1 MKTRNFILSFLMMM
15 FCSVAFAQNAGQN
28 SYDWGEF
35 NYHNYPDSEQVL
47 AVLKLDEEVVN
58 GQNYEIAPFC
68 GTELRGNAVKVT
80 NLGNYGYLY
89 VFSVHGELT
98 ETITFKL
105 YDYETGTLFDN
116 VSTTKVVLGDEEGP
130 NGTYSAPIEID
141 FYNIAEVA
149 GVRFGSLAKAIAA
162 ATPNDET
169 VKLLTDVDTDNIVLP
184 SNVSLD
190 LNGNTAKADIIGE
203 ISINNG
209 LWITSQGYKMIG
221 VGADYYQTTDATI
234 VMGENYSLEM
244 VSGTVTLVPTVWYT
258 LDGQNITINEGA
270 VFNIEEGQTFI
281 VNGSE
286 VVNNG
291 TVNNAGTVKIMG
303 DATVKGNLIGNIA
316 FEGGSLITA
325 DIDPTTGKN
334 FQMVGKIGDSNYY
347 YNTDNSTINIDAYGN
362 VTIVSGYMT
371 LGKSWRTLPGQ
382 TVTIASDATFNVPA
396 GMVYEIRGTAIV
408 YGAIEIEGDVKLADL
423 NATAKAVAGLNITSA
438 IENYYV
444 IYREGTYR
452 LCYAVAKINDVY
464 YETLPEAVAAAQA
477 GAIVEV
483 IRAAEGAG
491 VVINK
496 NVTIDFGGFTY
507 TINQA
512 VGSKGTESQG
522 FQLLKNAENVTLTNG
537 NISVA
542 EGTNVVWMI
551 NDYAKN
557 LTVSGVT
564 FDCANMVWSKSSCR
578 LIVANNQH
586 GTDPQAVFDE
596 VAINFYGTEYPHAL
610 IENKTS
616 LTAQAGLNV
625 VTDPGFVVVYENGV
639 YTVESA
645 VAKIGSTYYR
655 TLPEA
660 VAAAQAGATV
670 EVIRDAEGAGVVIN
684 KNVTIDFGGFTYT
697 INQAVGSK
705 GTESQGFQLLKNA
718 ENVTLTNGNIS
729 VAEGTNVVWMINDYA
744 KNLTVSGVTFDCAN
758 MVWSKSSCRLIVA
771 NNQHGTDPQA
781 VFDEVAINFYGTE
794 YPHALIENKTSLTA
808 QAGLNVVTDPGFVVV
823 YENGVYTVESA
834 VAKIGSTYYRTLP
847 EAVAA
852 AQAGA
857 TVEVIRD
864 AEGAGVVINKNV
876 TIDFGGFTYT
886 INQAVGSKGTESQG
900 FQLLKNAENVTLT
913 NGNISVAEGTNVVW
927 MINDYAKNLTVSGV
941 TFDCANMVWS
951 KSSCRLIVAN
961 NQHGTDPQAVFDEVA
976 INFYG
981 TEYPHALI
989 ENKTSLTAQAGLN
1002 VVTDPGFV
1010 VVYENGVY
1018 TVESAVA
1025 KIGST
1030 YYRTLPE
1037 AVAAAQAGA
1046 TVEVIRDAE
1055 GAGVVINKNV
1065 TIDFGGFTYTINQAV
1080 GSKGTESQGFQLLKN
1095 AENVTLTNGNISVA
1109 EGTNVVWMINDYA
1122 KNLTVSGVT
1131 FDCANMVWSKSSCR
1145 LIVANNQHG
1154 TDPQAVFDE
1163 VAINFYGT
1171 EYPHALIE
1179 NKTSLTAQAGLNVV
1193 TDPGFVVVY
1202 ENGVYTVESAV
1213 AKIGSTYYRT
1223 LPEAVA
1229 AAQAGAT
1236 VEVIRDAEGAGVVIN
1251 KNVTI
1256 DFGGK
1261 TYSFNEG
1268 VGSTGTPSNGF
1279 QIIEG
1284 NTVTLQNGALNVAE
1298 EAADKFYILVQNYAN
1313 LNVVDMNLDGTNLD
1327 KWSKVATDQDSYVL
1341 SNNSGIVNISGATNI
1356 TANNDG
1362 NKAFAFDVCK
1372 YANYEAPVVNV
1383 TTTGFINGAIEVT
1396 PAIANNLTITSG
1408 TYTADYTDYCAD
1420 GYICSEV
1427 ENGNYTVVKSNVA
1440 KIGTTEYLTLAEAV
1454 AAANDE
1460 DVIIILRDVR
1470 NGAGV
1475 VIDKDITIDFV
1486 GHKYA
1491 FKSGVGSKGTESNGF
1506 QIIEGN
1512 EVALQ
1517 NGTLEVNATF
1527 SHNFYILVQNY
1538 ADLTV
1543 EDMMLDGTN
1552 LDKWSKVETDQDSY
1566 VLSNNS
1572 GIVNIIGSTAITAN
1586 EDGEKAFAFDVCKY
1600 GNYAV
1605 PTVNVNTTGI
1615 INGNVEVTAEINS
1628 NLNISG
1634 GYFTAEI
1641 QEAWCAEGY
1650 IPTTEV
1656 LEGVTYYTVKEGAYV
1671 ARNMNTLQGYET
1683 LQAAVNEAEAGHT
1696 IALLQ
1701 DITLDG
1707 GYADDEE
1714 AGLGIDLPGNDEQGK
1729 GLTIDGC
1736 GYTINCG
1743 NYTKGIR
1750 VYNHVTGKPSVM
1762 TFNNVTIVN
1771 DNAYGRCIDTRS
1783 GNINLKVNA
1792 THLIA
1797 ENGNSQPLTI
1807 GGSEKIH
1814 RVSLGENTVI
1824 DAGESGYGIICFV
1837 STNVDVITTGNT
1849 TINGYAA
1856 FYVKGDALDV
1866 QLDLGQGVYTG
1877 KNVHAGESN
1886 TFGTVVLEGNN
1897 TMVKVIG
1904 TNPTIYA
1911 VAEGSAAQA
1920 AFLVLGENNTISI
1933 ESETANIEPQGE
1945 NAYWAM
1951 IDAEVAESTV
1961 IRYGAEDNYTRVYPA
1976 AQARGFQFMSLE
1988 EAVRYANEE
1997 DNNVLVVNNS
2007 TGAGVV
2013 INKDVT
2019 IDFNKKTYS
2028 FNEGVG
2034 DVPSNGFQILAGN
2047 NVTLKNGTLNVAEE
2061 AAEKFYILVQNYANL
2076 NVVDMNL
2083 DGTNLDKWSRV
2094 ETDQDSYVLSNN
2106 CGTIIISGET
2116 NITANDEGDLAFAFD
2131 VCKYTSYNAPSVKV
2145 ETTGIIEGKVEVT
2158 TSANASGEGTP
2169 DLKIYS
2175 GYFSEEIQE
2184 AWCPEGYIPTTV
2196 ELNGVTYYTVK
2207 IGTFVARNMNTD
2219 RGYETLRAAVDAAE
2233 AGHTI
2238 KLLADIT
2245 LEGGYADATEGLR
2258 IEKAITLDGDNHTIN
2273 CGDFK
2278 NGIRLYNPE
2287 NISEEYRQTI
2297 NNVTIINEVTDG
2309 RCVDTRQGNIIL
2321 RIHNS
2326 SLIAQNGNTQP
2337 LTIGG
2342 YEPIKA
2348 VTLNAI
2354 TIDAGNDGYAVINFV
2369 APKQFIT
2376 TAGRTSIT
2384 GFAAFYVKAD
2394 GTLINIG
2401 QGTHT
2406 GASNH
2411 SGSSNDFATIVLE
2424 SDNNTINVDG
2434 SNAFVYA
2441 KAEGESAQAAF
2452 IINGDN
2458 NKIDIKPA
2466 NGNGGVVLEG
2476 ENAYWALING
2486 NVTGTEIIVK
2496 GETLLPAAE
2505 IPGFGFYGVDGE
2517 VPCQFMS
2524 LEEAIRYAGK
2534 NGIDE
2539 VKVINDNTVEKGIV
2553 ISNDFTIDLNGKA
2566 VIAAEDIYPVIRIQ
2580 DDANVT
2586 VTDLSEGANGSITNA
2601 TDYVFVLGS
2610 ANQESA
2616 GYLTIENGTFTGMTT
2631 VASVTKG
2638 VLAINGGEF
2647 IASEGEY
2654 GAQYLI
2660 NCVDANYKDGSA
2672 KVVIKGGKYHEF
2684 NPENNAAEGANTNFC
2699 ASGYSAV
2706 ETETGSN
2713 IWIVVAAQAYTLA
2726 EGWNWFSSYIVAD
2739 DLLEN
2744 VQGQIG
2750 ASGIQI
2756 KAQNDMFNNYDTV
2769 YNWYGTLDAISL
2781 KEMYMI
2787 KVNEDKDLFITGA
2800 IANPADYEITI
2811 NKNWSWIG
2819 YPMTE
2824 AMSVTDA
2831 LAGLTPNDG
2840 DIIKGHDGS
2849 FTFYI
2854 NGFGW
2859 VEGGNNIL
2867 NTLVPGNGYM
2877 YYSYADANKAFNYSY
2892 PTTNRSAAKANE
2904 TAENNYWK
2912 ANASA
2917 FANNMTMIAVL
2928 NVNGIEMND
2937 GVEVAA
2943 FVNGEVRG
2951 SARPVYVEA
2960 IDSYMLFLSVYGN
2973 DQEEVTFKYID
2984 LYSEEVYTLDNMVV
2998 YSDNA
3003 IFGSVNKPMVL
3014 NYGTMGIGENGA
3026 NTISLYPNP
3035 TTTNA
3040 AINFETVCDMVEVF
3054 NSLGVRVAEYR
3065 NVDSIDGLEAAGVYV
3080 IRVTNGETVQNCRL
3094 IVK

>member
-1 MKTRNFILSFLMMM
+1 MKAKTFILSFLMM

-47 AVLKLDEEVVN
+47 AVLKLDGEVVN

-149 GVRFGSLAKAIAA
+149 DVRFGSLAKAIAA
-162 ATPNDET
+162 ATPNGET

-334 FQMVGKIGDSNYY
+334 FQMVGKIGDSDYY

-452 LCYAVAKINDVY
+452 LCYAVAKIKDVY

-477 GAIVEV
+477 GEKVEVIRTAEGAGLVINKNITVDFGGFTYTINQAVGSKGTESQGFQLLPSATNVTLTNGNISVAEGTNVVWMINDYAKSLTVSALSFDCANMAWGANSRFIVANNQHGTDPQAVFSNVAINNYRTEYPHALIENETSLTAQAGLNVVTDPGFVVVYENGVYTVESAVAKIGSTYYRTLPEAVAAAQAGATVEV

-551 NDYAKN
+551 NDYAEN

-564 FDCANMVWSKSSCR
+564 FDCTNMVWSKSSCR

-586 GTDPQAVFDE
+586 GTDPQAVFSN
-596 VAINFYGTEYPHAL
+596 VTINNYSASHPHAL
-610 IENKTS
+610 IENETS

-645 VAKIGSTYYR
+645 VAKISDTYYR

-705 GTESQGFQLLKNA
+705 GTESQGFQLLPSA
-718 ENVTLTNGNIS
+718 TNVTLTNGNIS

-744 KNLTVSGVTFDCAN
+744 KNLTVSALSFDCENMAWGAN
-758 MVWSKSSCRLIVA
+758 SRFIVA

-781 VFDEVAINFYGTE
+781 VFDEVAINFYETE

-852 AQAGA
+852 A
-857 TVEVIRD
+857 E
-864 AEGAGVVINKNV
+864 
-876 TIDFGGFTYT
+876 
-886 INQAVGSKGTESQG
+886 
-900 FQLLKNAENVTLT
+900 
-913 NGNISVAEGTNVVW
+913 
-927 MINDYAKNLTVSGV
+927 
-941 TFDCANMVWS
+941 
-951 KSSCRLIVAN
+951 
-961 NQHGTDPQAVFDEVA
+961 
-976 INFYG
+976 
-981 TEYPHALI
+981 
-989 ENKTSLTAQAGLN
+989 
-1002 VVTDPGFV
+1002 
-1010 VVYENGVY
+1010 
-1018 TVESAVA
+1018 
-1025 KIGST
+1025 
-1030 YYRTLPE
+1030 
-1037 AVAAAQAGA
+1037 
-1046 TVEVIRDAE
+1046 
-1055 GAGVVINKNV
+1055 
-1065 TIDFGGFTYTINQAV
+1065 
-1080 GSKGTESQGFQLLKN
+1080 
-1095 AENVTLTNGNISVA
+1095 
-1109 EGTNVVWMINDYA
+1109 
-1122 KNLTVSGVT
+1122 
-1131 FDCANMVWSKSSCR
+1131 
-1145 LIVANNQHG
+1145 
-1154 TDPQAVFDE
+1154 
-1163 VAINFYGT
+1163 
-1171 EYPHALIE
+1171 
-1179 NKTSLTAQAGLNVV
+1179 
-1193 TDPGFVVVY
+1193 
-1202 ENGVYTVESAV
+1202 
-1213 AKIGSTYYRT
+1213 
-1223 LPEAVA
+1223 
-1229 AAQAGAT
+1229 AGAT

-1362 NKAFAFDVCK
+1362 DKAFAFDVCDK
-1372 YANYEAPVVNV
+1372 TSWGYTAPVVNV
-1383 TTTGFINGAIEVT
+1383 ATTGFINGAIEVT

-1420 GYICSEV
+1420 GYICSEQGENKFEVV
-1427 ENGNYTVVKSNVA
+1427 ESPVA
-1440 KIGTTEYLTLAEAV
+1440 KIGTTEYLTLAAAV
-1454 AAANDE
+1454 AAATDGQT
-1460 DVIIILRDVR
+1460 IIIIRDVR

-1634 GYFTAEI
+1634 GYFTVEI

-1824 DAGESGYGIICFV
+1824 DAGKSGYGIICFV
-1837 STNVDVITTGNT
+1837 STNVDVITTGST

-1886 TFGTVVLEGNN
+1886 AFGTVVLEGNN

-1904 TNPTIYA
+1904 TNPTINA
-1911 VAEGSAAQA
+1911 VAEGSATQA

-1933 ESETANIEPQGE
+1933 ESETAMIVPQGE

-1961 IRYGAEDNYTRVYPA
+1961 IRYGTEDNYTRVYPA
-1976 AQARGFQFMSLE
+1976 AQARGFQFLSLE

-2019 IDFNKKTYS
+2019 IDFNEKTYS

-2297 NNVTIINEVTDG
+2297 NNVTIINEVAAG

-2348 VTLNAI
+2348 VTLNAM

-2376 TAGRTSIT
+2376 TAGRTSIS

-2566 VIAAEDIYPVIRIQ
+2566 VTAAEDIYPVIRIQ

-2610 ANQESA
+2610 ADQKSA

-2660 NCVDANYKDGSA
+2660 NCYDANYKDGSA
-2672 KVVIKGGKYHEF
+2672 SVVIKGGKYHKF

-2756 KAQNDMFNNYDTV
+2756 KAQNDMFDNYDAV
-2769 YNWYGTLDAISL
+2769 YGWYGTLDAISL
-2781 KEMYMI
+2781 NEMYMI

-2800 IANPADYEITI
+2800 IANPADYKITI

-2831 LAGLTPNDG
+2831 LAGLIPNDG

-3026 NTISLYPNP
+3026 DTISIYPNP

>member
-89 VFSVHGELT
+89 VFSVHGEVT

-105 YDYETGTLFDN
+105 YDYATGTLFDN
-116 VSTTKVVLGDEEGP
+116 VSTTEVVLGDKEGP

-162 ATPNDET
+162 ATPNGET

-221 VGADYYQTTDATI
+221 AGADYYQTTDATI

-258 LDGQNITINEGA
+258 LDRQNITINEGA
-270 VFNIEEGQTFI
+270 VFNIKEGQTFI

-452 LCYAVAKINDVY
+452 LCYAVAKIGNVY

-477 GAIVEV
+477 GEKVEV

-522 FQLLKNAENVTLTNG
+522 FQILPSATNVTLTNG

-586 GTDPQAVFDE
+586 GTDPQAVFSN
-596 VAINFYGTEYPHAL
+596 VAINSYSASHPHAL
-610 IENKTS
+610 IENETS
-616 LTAQAGLNV
+616 LTAQEGLNV

-645 VAKIGSTYYR
+645 VAKIGDTYYR

-684 KNVTIDFGGFTYT
+684 KDITINFGHYDYT

-705 GTESQGFQLLKNA
+705 GTESQGFQLLPSA
-718 ENVTLTNGNIS
+718 TNVTLTNGNIS

-744 KNLTVSGVTFDCAN
+744 KNLTVSALSFDCENMAWGAN
-758 MVWSKSSCRLIVA
+758 SRFIVA

-781 VFDEVAINFYGTE
+781 VFDEVAINFYETE
-794 YPHALIENKTSLTA
+794 YPHALIENETSLTA
-808 QAGLNVVTDPGFVVV
+808 Q
-823 YENGVYTVESA
+823 E
-834 VAKIGSTYYRTLP
+834 
-847 EAVAA
+847 
-852 AQAGA
+852 
-857 TVEVIRD
+857 
-864 AEGAGVVINKNV
+864 
-876 TIDFGGFTYT
+876 
-886 INQAVGSKGTESQG
+886 
-900 FQLLKNAENVTLT
+900 
-913 NGNISVAEGTNVVW
+913 
-927 MINDYAKNLTVSGV
+927 
-941 TFDCANMVWS
+941 
-951 KSSCRLIVAN
+951 
-961 NQHGTDPQAVFDEVA
+961 
-976 INFYG
+976 
-981 TEYPHALI
+981 
-989 ENKTSLTAQAGLN
+989 
-1002 VVTDPGFV
+1002 
-1010 VVYENGVY
+1010 
-1018 TVESAVA
+1018 
-1025 KIGST
+1025 
-1030 YYRTLPE
+1030 
-1037 AVAAAQAGA
+1037 
-1046 TVEVIRDAE
+1046 
-1055 GAGVVINKNV
+1055 
-1065 TIDFGGFTYTINQAV
+1065 
-1080 GSKGTESQGFQLLKN
+1080 
-1095 AENVTLTNGNISVA
+1095 
-1109 EGTNVVWMINDYA
+1109 
-1122 KNLTVSGVT
+1122 
-1131 FDCANMVWSKSSCR
+1131 
-1145 LIVANNQHG
+1145 
-1154 TDPQAVFDE
+1154 
-1163 VAINFYGT
+1163 
-1171 EYPHALIE
+1171 
-1179 NKTSLTAQAGLNVV
+1179 GLNVV

-1341 SNNSGIVNISGATNI
+1341 SNNSGTVNISGATNI

-1486 GHKYA
+1486 GYTYA
-1491 FKSGVGSKGTESNGF
+1491 FKSGVGSTGTPSNGF
-1506 QIIEGN
+1506 QILEGN

-1543 EDMMLDGTN
+1543 EDMYLDGTN

-1572 GIVNIIGSTAITAN
+1572 GEVNIIGSTAITAN
-1586 EDGEKAFAFDVCKY
+1586 NDGEKAFAFDVCKY
-1600 GNYAV
+1600 ANYEA

-1634 GYFTAEI
+1634 GYFTVEI

-1650 IPTTEV
+1650 IPTTEE
-1656 LEGVTYYTVKEGAYV
+1656 LEGVTYYTVKKGVYV

-1743 NYTKGIR
+1743 SYTKGIR

-1771 DNAYGRCIDTRS
+1771 DNANGRCIDTRS

-1824 DAGESGYGIICFV
+1824 DAGKSGYGIICFV
-1837 STNVDVITTGNT
+1837 STNVDVITTGST

-1886 TFGTVVLEGNN
+1886 AFGTVVLEGNN

-1904 TNPTIYA
+1904 TNPTINA
-1911 VAEGSAAQA
+1911 VAEGSATQA

-1933 ESETANIEPQGE
+1933 ESETAMIVPQGE

-1961 IRYGAEDNYTRVYPA
+1961 IRYGTEDNYTRVYPA
-1976 AQARGFQFMSLE
+1976 AQARGFQFLSLE
-1988 EAVRYANEE
+1988 EAVRYANAE
-1997 DNNVLVVNNS
+1997 DNNVLVVNNVA
-2007 TGAGVV
+2007 GAGVV

-2019 IDFNKKTYS
+2019 IDFNGKTYS

-2034 DVPSNGFQILAGN
+2034 STGTASNGLQILAGN

-2083 DGTNLDKWSRV
+2083 DGENLDKWSA
-2094 ETDQDSYVLSNN
+2094 TDGDSYVLSNN
-2106 CGTIIISGET
+2106 SGTINISGET
-2116 NITANDEGDLAFAFD
+2116 NITANDEGNLAFAFD

-2207 IGTFVARNMNTD
+2207 IGAFVARNMNTN

-2233 AGHTI
+2233 TGHTI

-2297 NNVTIINEVTDG
+2297 NNVTIINEVANG

-2348 VTLNAI
+2348 VTLNAM

-2376 TAGRTSIT
+2376 TAGRTTIT

-2406 GASNH
+2406 GANNH
-2411 SGSSNDFATIVLE
+2411 LGSSNDFATIVLE

-2458 NKIDIKPA
+2458 NKINIKPA
-2466 NGNGGVVLEG
+2466 NDNGGVVLEG
-2476 ENAYWALING
+2476 ENTYWALING
-2486 NVTGTEIIVK
+2486 NVTGTEITVK

-2505 IPGFGFYGVDGE
+2505 IPGFEFYGVDGE

-2534 NGIDE
+2534 HQIEE

-2566 VIAAEDIYPVIRIQ
+2566 VTAAEDIYPVIRIQ
-2580 DDANVT
+2580 DNADVT
-2586 VTDLSEGANGSITNA
+2586 VTDLSEDADGSITNA

-2610 ANQESA
+2610 ADQKTA
-2616 GYLTIENGTFTGMTT
+2616 GNLTIENGTFTGMTT
-2631 VASVTKG
+2631 VASVTNG
-2638 VLAINGGEF
+2638 TLAINGGEF

-2660 NCVDANYKDGSA
+2660 NCIDANYVSGA
-2672 KVVIKGGKYHEF
+2672 AAVVIKGGTYHEF
-2684 NPENNAAEGANTNFC
+2684 NPENNVAEGANTNFC

-2713 IWIVVAAQAYTLA
+2713 IWVVVAAQAYTLA

-2744 VQGQIG
+2744 VENQIG

-2756 KAQNDMFNNYDTV
+2756 KAQNDKFDNYDAA
-2769 YNWYGTLDAISL
+2769 YSWYGTLDAIAL
-2781 KEMYMI
+2781 NDMYMI

-2800 IANPADYEITI
+2800 IADPADYEIAI

-2824 AMSVTDA
+2824 AMSVKDA

-2840 DIIKGHDGS
+2840 DIIKGHDGT

-2859 VEGGNNIL
+2859 VEGGQNIL
-2867 NTLVPGNGYM
+2867 NTLVPGEGYM
-2877 YYSYADANKAFNYSY
+2877 YYSYADANKAFYYSY
-2892 PTTNRSAAKANE
+2892 PTTNSRSAAKANE

-2912 ANASA
+2912 ANTSA
-2917 FANNMTMIAVL
+2917 FANNMTMVAVL

-2984 LYSEEVYTLDNMVV
+2984 LYSEEVYNLDNMVV

-3014 NYGTMGIGENGA
+3014 NYGTLGIGENGA

-3035 TTTNA
+3035 TTTHA
-3040 AINFETVCDMVEVF
+3040 AINFETVCDIVEVF

>member
-1 MKTRNFILSFLMMM
+1 MRTRNFILSFLMMM
-15 FCSVAFAQNAGQN
+15 FCSVAFGQN

-47 AVLKLDEEVVN
+47 AILNLDGESVN
-58 GQNYEIAPFC
+58 GQNFEIAPFC
-68 GTELRGNAVKVT
+68 GTELRGNAVKAT

-89 VFSVHGELT
+89 VFSVHGEGE

-105 YDYETGTLFDN
+105 YDYATETLFDN
-116 VSTTKVVLGDEEGP
+116 VSTTKVVLGDREP
-130 NGTYSAPIEID
+130 NGTYSKPIKID

-149 GVRFGSLAKAIAA
+149 GVKFGSLAKAIEA
-162 ATPNDET
+162 ATPNGET

-190 LNGNTAKADIIGE
+190 LNGKTAKADIIGE

-221 VGADYYQTTDATI
+221 KNADYYQTTDATI

-258 LDGQNITINEGA
+258 LDGQNITIDEGA
-270 VFNIEEGQTFI
+270 VFNIQNGQTFI

-291 TVNNAGTVKIMG
+291 IVNNAGTVKIMG
-303 DATVKGNLIGNIA
+303 DATVKGNVTGNVA
-316 FEGGSLITA
+316 FAGGNYITA
-325 DIDPTTGKN
+325 EN
-334 FQMVGKIGDSNYY
+334 FNMVGTNADYY
-347 YNTDNSTINIDAYGN
+347 YNTTNATVNIASNGDITIA
-362 VTIVSGYMT
+362 SGDMT

-382 TVTIASDATFNVPA
+382 TVTVAEGASFTVPT
-396 GMVYEIRGTAIV
+396 GMTYQIYGTAIV
-408 YGAIEIEGDVKLADL
+408 NGTITVNGTVELTTLE
-423 NATAKAVAGLNITSA
+423 ATLKAVEGLNITSA
-438 IENYYV
+438 IKNYYV
-444 IYREGTYR
+444 IYKDGTYS
-452 LCYAVAKINDVY
+452 LCYAVAKIGNVY
-464 YETLPEAVAAAQA
+464 YETLPEAVAAAQS
-477 GAIVEV
+477 GETVEV

-491 VVINK
+491 LVINK
-496 NVTIDFGGFTY
+496 NITVDFGGFAY

-522 FQLLKNAENVTLTNG
+522 FQLLQNVENVTLKNG
-537 NISVA
+537 KINVA

-586 GTDPQAVFDE
+586 GTDPQAVFE
-596 VAINFYGTEYPHAL
+596 NVAINNYSASHPHAL

-660 VAAAQAGATV
+660 VAAAEAGATV
-670 EVIRDAEGAGVVIN
+670 EVIRNAEGAGVVID
-684 KNVTIDFGGFTYT
+684 KNITINFGGF
-697 INQAVGSK
+697 A
-705 GTESQGFQLLKNA
+705 
-718 ENVTLTNGNIS
+718 
-729 VAEGTNVVWMINDYA
+729 
-744 KNLTVSGVTFDCAN
+744 
-758 MVWSKSSCRLIVA
+758 
-771 NNQHGTDPQA
+771 
-781 VFDEVAINFYGTE
+781 
-794 YPHALIENKTSLTA
+794 
-808 QAGLNVVTDPGFVVV
+808 
-823 YENGVYTVESA
+823 
-834 VAKIGSTYYRTLP
+834 
-847 EAVAA
+847 
-852 AQAGA
+852 
-857 TVEVIRD
+857 
-864 AEGAGVVINKNV
+864 
-876 TIDFGGFTYT
+876 
-886 INQAVGSKGTESQG
+886 
-900 FQLLKNAENVTLT
+900 
-913 NGNISVAEGTNVVW
+913 
-927 MINDYAKNLTVSGV
+927 
-941 TFDCANMVWS
+941 
-951 KSSCRLIVAN
+951 
-961 NQHGTDPQAVFDEVA
+961 
-976 INFYG
+976 
-981 TEYPHALI
+981 
-989 ENKTSLTAQAGLN
+989 
-1002 VVTDPGFV
+1002 
-1010 VVYENGVY
+1010 
-1018 TVESAVA
+1018 
-1025 KIGST
+1025 
-1030 YYRTLPE
+1030 
-1037 AVAAAQAGA
+1037 
-1046 TVEVIRDAE
+1046 
-1055 GAGVVINKNV
+1055 
-1065 TIDFGGFTYTINQAV
+1065 
-1080 GSKGTESQGFQLLKN
+1080 
-1095 AENVTLTNGNISVA
+1095 
-1109 EGTNVVWMINDYA
+1109 
-1122 KNLTVSGVT
+1122 
-1131 FDCANMVWSKSSCR
+1131 
-1145 LIVANNQHG
+1145 
-1154 TDPQAVFDE
+1154 
-1163 VAINFYGT
+1163 
-1171 EYPHALIE
+1171 
-1179 NKTSLTAQAGLNVV
+1179 
-1193 TDPGFVVVY
+1193 
-1202 ENGVYTVESAV
+1202 
-1213 AKIGSTYYRT
+1213 
-1223 LPEAVA
+1223 
-1229 AAQAGAT
+1229 
-1236 VEVIRDAEGAGVVIN
+1236 
-1251 KNVTI
+1251 
-1256 DFGGK
+1256 
-1261 TYSFNEG
+1261 YSFNEG
-1268 VGSTGTPSNGF
+1268 VGSTGTQTNGL
-1279 QIIEG
+1279 QILKG
-1284 NTVTLQNGALNVAE
+1284 NEVTLVNGTLNVAE
-1298 EAADKFYILVQNYAN
+1298 AAAEKFYILVQNYAD

-1327 KWSKVATDQDSYVL
+1327 KYSKSTDPKDGDSYVL
-1341 SNNSGIVNISGATNI
+1341 SNNSGNVNISGVTNI

-1362 NKAFAFDVCK
+1362 DKAFAFDVCDK
-1372 YANYEAPVVNV
+1372 TSWGYTAPVVNV
-1383 TTTGFINGAIEVT
+1383 ATTGFINGAIEVT
-1396 PAIANNLTITSG
+1396 PAIANNLTITRG

-1420 GYICSEV
+1420 GYVCNKDGE
-1427 ENGNYTVVKSNVA
+1427 NYTVAKSNVA
-1440 KIGTTEYLTLAEAV
+1440 KIGTTEYLTLAAAV

-1460 DVIIILRDVR
+1460 DVIIILREVR

-1475 VIDKDITIDFV
+1475 VIDKDITIDFA
-1486 GHKYA
+1486 GYKYA

-1543 EDMMLDGTN
+1543 EDMMLDGTY

-1634 GYFTAEI
+1634 GYFTVEI

-1656 LEGVTYYTVKEGAYV
+1656 LEGVTYYTVKKGAYV

-1707 GYADDEE
+1707 GYANDAE

-1743 NYTKGIR
+1743 DYTKGIR

-1976 AQARGFQFMSLE
+1976 AQVRGFQFMSLE
-1988 EAVRYANEE
+1988 EAVRYANAE
-1997 DNNVLVVNNS
+1997 DNNVLVVNNVA
-2007 TGAGVV
+2007 GAGVV

-2019 IDFNKKTYS
+2019 IDFNGKTYS
-2028 FNEGVG
+2028 LNEGVG
-2034 DVPSNGFQILAGN
+2034 STGTASNGLQILAGN

-2207 IGTFVARNMNTD
+2207 IGAFVARNMNTD

-2297 NNVTIINEVTDG
+2297 NNVTIINEVAAG

-2348 VTLNAI
+2348 VTLNAM

-2376 TAGRTSIT
+2376 TAGRTSIS

-2566 VIAAEDIYPVIRIQ
+2566 VTTAENIYPVIRIQ

-2586 VTDLSEGANGSITNA
+2586 VIGEGSITNA

-2610 ANQESA
+2610 ADQKSA

-2660 NCVDANYKDGSA
+2660 NCYDANYKDGSA
-2672 KVVIKGGKYHEF
+2672 SVVIKGGKYHEF

-2769 YNWYGTLDAISL
+2769 YSWYGTLDSISL
-2781 KEMYMI
+2781 NEMYMI

-2800 IANPADYEITI
+2800 IADPADYKITI

-2824 AMSVTDA
+2824 AMSVKDA

>member
-522 FQLLKNAENVTLTNG
+522 FQLLPSATNVTLTNG

-551 NDYAKN
+551 NDYAEN

-586 GTDPQAVFDE
+586 GTDPQAVFSNVTINNYSASHPHALIENETSLTAQAGLNVVTDPGFVVVYENGVYTVESAVAKIGDTYYRTLPEAVAAAQAGEKVEVIRTAEGAGLVINKDITIDFGGFTYTINQAVGSKGTESQGFQLLPSATNVTLTNGNISVAEGTNVVWMINDYAKNLTVSALSFDCENMAWGANSRFIVANNQHGTDPQAVFDE
-596 VAINFYGTEYPHAL
+596 VAINFYETEYPHAL

-660 VAAAQAGATV
+660 VAAA
-670 EVIRDAEGAGVVIN
+670 E
-684 KNVTIDFGGFTYT
+684 
-697 INQAVGSK
+697 
-705 GTESQGFQLLKNA
+705 
-718 ENVTLTNGNIS
+718 
-729 VAEGTNVVWMINDYA
+729 
-744 KNLTVSGVTFDCAN
+744 
-758 MVWSKSSCRLIVA
+758 
-771 NNQHGTDPQA
+771 
-781 VFDEVAINFYGTE
+781 
-794 YPHALIENKTSLTA
+794 
-808 QAGLNVVTDPGFVVV
+808 
-823 YENGVYTVESA
+823 
-834 VAKIGSTYYRTLP
+834 
-847 EAVAA
+847 
-852 AQAGA
+852 
-857 TVEVIRD
+857 
-864 AEGAGVVINKNV
+864 
-876 TIDFGGFTYT
+876 
-886 INQAVGSKGTESQG
+886 
-900 FQLLKNAENVTLT
+900 
-913 NGNISVAEGTNVVW
+913 
-927 MINDYAKNLTVSGV
+927 
-941 TFDCANMVWS
+941 
-951 KSSCRLIVAN
+951 
-961 NQHGTDPQAVFDEVA
+961 
-976 INFYG
+976 
-981 TEYPHALI
+981 
-989 ENKTSLTAQAGLN
+989 
-1002 VVTDPGFV
+1002 
-1010 VVYENGVY
+1010 
-1018 TVESAVA
+1018 
-1025 KIGST
+1025 
-1030 YYRTLPE
+1030 
-1037 AVAAAQAGA
+1037 
-1046 TVEVIRDAE
+1046 
-1055 GAGVVINKNV
+1055 
-1065 TIDFGGFTYTINQAV
+1065 
-1080 GSKGTESQGFQLLKN
+1080 
-1095 AENVTLTNGNISVA
+1095 
-1109 EGTNVVWMINDYA
+1109 
-1122 KNLTVSGVT
+1122 
-1131 FDCANMVWSKSSCR
+1131 
-1145 LIVANNQHG
+1145 
-1154 TDPQAVFDE
+1154 
-1163 VAINFYGT
+1163 
-1171 EYPHALIE
+1171 
-1179 NKTSLTAQAGLNVV
+1179 
-1193 TDPGFVVVY
+1193 
-1202 ENGVYTVESAV
+1202 
-1213 AKIGSTYYRT
+1213 
-1223 LPEAVA
+1223 
-1229 AAQAGAT
+1229 AGAT